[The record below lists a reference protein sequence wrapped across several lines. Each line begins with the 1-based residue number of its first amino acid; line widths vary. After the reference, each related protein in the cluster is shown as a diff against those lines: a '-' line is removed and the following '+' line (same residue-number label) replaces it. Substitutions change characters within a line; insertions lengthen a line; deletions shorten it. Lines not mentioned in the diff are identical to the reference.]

1 MADTQTSAL
10 VVQDGEGA
18 YFLVSRATLEQG
30 RVPDERRAEVER
42 LIAENAGE
50 ASAGGD
56 DVRGHAVPVIG
67 LIILAELTGIGFEIG
82 VLAPELVNTKPLK
95 PLMNPLPQG
104 GGRRPA

>member
-1 MADTQTSAL
+1 MSDTGTL
-10 VVQDGEGA
+10 VFRDGEGE
-18 YFLVSRATLEQG
+18 YFLLPRATLEQG
-30 RVPDERRAEVER
+30 RVPVERKAEVER
-42 LIAENAGE
+42 LIAESAGE
-50 ASAGGD
+50 ASAEGD

-67 LIILAELTGIGFEIG
+67 LIILAELAGIGFEIG